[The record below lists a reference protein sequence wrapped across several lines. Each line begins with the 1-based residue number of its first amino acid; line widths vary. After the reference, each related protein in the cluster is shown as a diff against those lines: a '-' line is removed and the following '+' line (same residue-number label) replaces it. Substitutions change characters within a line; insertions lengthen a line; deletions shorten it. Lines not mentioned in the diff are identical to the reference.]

1 MAKAPKNSKTAGKAT
16 TRAKAAKPAATK
28 ATKAATSKAA
38 AAKPAATKSAAAK
51 AKTPKISASKASTP
65 KLSAAAA
72 KPRTRATTTVRAAA
86 SAATTMTR
94 KATTVRPTR
103 RGRKT
108 ASEIVPT
115 LELPNLAVP
124 AVSGGRVIGV
134 YQQPE
139 AVLEKLYIDISQ
151 YMVVLS
157 GGKADVPDDG
167 SLISA
172 TSNSPYLALYPT
184 RNVMFPEADQTY
196 SIAAFYLAHG
206 EGFAGR
212 IETQVEGS
220 SVYAYVGQDLSLFA
234 ATHHLV
240 QTEPSIYAR
249 VRVAVQGSN
258 VEVLEVDMIG
268 AGQPLGRRAT

>member
-1 MAKAPKNSKTAGKAT
+1 
-16 TRAKAAKPAATK
+16 
-28 ATKAATSKAA
+28 
-38 AAKPAATKSAAAK
+38 
-51 AKTPKISASKASTP
+51 
-65 KLSAAAA
+65 
-72 KPRTRATTTVRAAA
+72 
-86 SAATTMTR
+86 MTR